1 MIWHK
6 KYPLSKNHKTKVFI
20 TLGFGT
26 FVALFL
32 AIFQPFE
39 LSAPGLEYRYL
50 KIGGYGIITMLV
62 LANYHYVVL
71 PLFDDQSWTVGREI
85 TAIFTLI
92 MVIGT
97 FNYLYT
103 AYIFH
108 WSSTI
113 IFGGLLQFV
122 AYTFAVGAFPVTILT
137 LLKQNQLQRRHLDE
151 AQQINVAIHHDSPP
165 ASNPQVINL
174 EGDYNNNLNL
184 DPNHILFIES
194 IGNYI
199 AVHYLEQGKILK
211 KELRST
217 LTKAQK
223 QLLPYDQFFKTHRAY
238 IVNLQYIKHVSGN
251 AQGLRL
257 TLSEELKEV
266 PVARS
271 KIKEFRASA
280 LND

>member
-6 KYPLSKNHKTKVFI
+6 KYPLSKNRQTKAFI
-20 TLGFGT
+20 TIGFGI

-39 LSAPGLEYRYL
+39 LSAPGLAYRYL
-50 KIGGYGIITMLV
+50 KIGGYGMITMLV
-62 LANYHYVVL
+62 LVGYHFVVL
-71 PLFDDQSWTVGREI
+71 PYFDDQKWTVGKEI
-85 TAIFTLI
+85 TAIILLMI
-92 MVIGT
+92 VIGL

-103 AYIFH
+103 ASIFH
-108 WSSTI
+108 WSGALI
-113 IFGGLLQFV
+113 WGLLQFV
-122 AYTFAVGAFPVTILT
+122 AYTLAVGVIPVTILT
-137 LLKQNQLQRRHLDE
+137 LLKQNQLQRRHLNE
-151 AQQINVAIHHDSPP
+151 AQQINAAI
-165 ASNPQVINL
+165 PQESLPKSKSAMIHL
-174 EGDYNNNLNL
+174 EGDYNDDLTL

-199 AVHYLEQGKILK
+199 EVHFLAEGKILK

-223 QLLPYDQFFKTHRAY
+223 QLRPYDQFFKTHRAY
-238 IVNLQYIKHVSGN
+238 LVNLQHIKHVSGN

-271 KIKEFRASA
+271 RIKEFRTSA